1 MKTPEAYSKTFKQ
14 VQNKL
19 SMSREIKRMG
29 MMSER
34 VIQGSLL
41 IGIQLLIVPEERGRE
56 DATGME
62 NRNMDEKPMITEEF

>member
-1 MKTPEAYSKTFKQ
+1 MKTPEAYPKTFKQ
-14 VQNKL
+14 VQNKV

-29 MMSER
+29 MMPER
-34 VIQGSLL
+34 IIQGSVL

-56 DATGME
+56 EPTGME

>member
-1 MKTPEAYSKTFKQ
+1 MKTPEAYPKTFKQ